1 MMDNDYPARSSAQP
15 PAHPESLPPALVL
28 VAATLLAIPFVLLTT
43 FSGMSWFDDEGTLL
57 VGFRSLM
64 EGHRM
69 YDDIYSL
76 YGPLYN
82 AVYGLIYAILR
93 IPLTHTAG
101 RLMAAALWLS
111 YTAVFVMFLSRLT
124 RSVPAML
131 IGFLFILAW
140 LTALMDSPGHP
151 EEICLLLLA
160 AVLLL
165 TCSFE
170 RARSIA
176 ALMGIGAA
184 VAALALVK
192 INIGAYVGGGIILVF
207 LRASAPTKWTRI
219 AIPFMVAALMSL
231 PFAVQALLLDFD
243 WVRSYILFSTVC
255 IGTALLAVL
264 AVPEPIII
272 RPNDWSTIAF
282 AGGITC
288 LVVVVGMML
297 AGSSGYALLNAVLL
311 QNAHFIRNWYL
322 PLHLGQQGLAAAAA
336 SALTAV
342 AYFVSASWPFVREYR
357 NVGILALKCIFVM
370 LGAFSILYAQGQV
383 FPMLTPFCWLL
394 IVPPPGDQ
402 QLHPVGRGMAGL
414 IGAIMSLYPFP
425 VAGHQINIGALL
437 PVVMVPVLAC
447 DVLTSLH
454 GRGVR
459 RLPAFFSTFLAASLV
474 LVLGTAIT
482 ARNALTYWHNVPLG
496 LPGTSLIRVSQAQ
509 ADDLRWVTAELASCA
524 SSYSMPGLSSFSLW
538 TGHALPTALNINDV
552 LAFIAPARQVE
563 IVQALSNQPD
573 LCVVYNPGF
582 LQWFDRGQIQ
592 TDPPLLHYLQ
602 ANFAAVADRDGFIIL
617 KRRISGQVDQ
627 QLKTFEL
634 PDNQ

>member
-1 MMDNDYPARSSAQP
+1 MDNDYPARSSAQP
-15 PAHPESLPPALVL
+15 PARPESLRPGLLL
-28 VAATLLAIPFVLLTT
+28 VAAALLAIPFVLFTT

-82 AVYGLIYAILR
+82 AVYGLIYVVLR

-111 YTAVFVMFLSRLT
+111 YAAGFAMFLYRLT
-124 RSVPAML
+124 RSVPAMQ
-131 IGFLFILAW
+131 IGFIFILVW
-140 LTALMDSPGHP
+140 LTPLMDSPGHP

-165 TCSFE
+165 TCSIE

-176 ALMGIGAA
+176 AFMGIGAA
-184 VAALALVK
+184 VAALTLVK
-192 INIGAYVGGGIILVF
+192 INIGAYVGGGVILVF
-207 LRASAPTKWTRI
+207 LRASTPSGWTRI
-219 AIPFMVAALMSL
+219 AIPVVMAALLSL
-231 PFAVQALLLDFD
+231 PFAVQALLFDFE
-243 WVRSYILFSTVC
+243 WVRLYILFSTVC
-255 IGTALLAVL
+255 IGMTLLAVL
-264 AVPEPIII
+264 DVPVPIVI
-272 RPNDWSTIAF
+272 RPADWSITAF
-282 AGGITC
+282 AGGTTC
-288 LVVVVGMML
+288 LVVVGGMML

-311 QNAHFIRNWYL
+311 QNTHFIRNWYL

-342 AYFVSASWPFVREYR
+342 AYFASGLRPFMREYR
-357 NVGILALKCIFVM
+357 SLGILALKCIFVM
-370 LGAFSILYAQGQV
+370 LGVFSILLAPAQV

-394 IVPPPGDQ
+394 IVPPPGNQ
-402 QLHPVGRGMAGL
+402 QLHPVGRSMAGV
-414 IGAIMSLYPFP
+414 IGSIMSLYPFP
-425 VAGHQINIGALL
+425 VAGHQISIGALL
-437 PVVMVPVLAC
+437 PLVMVPILTC

-459 RLPAFFSTFLAASLV
+459 RLPALFSTIRAARVVLA
-474 LVLGTAIT
+474 LGTAIT
-482 ARNALTYWHNVPLG
+482 LLSARTYWHNVPLG
-496 LPGTSLIRVSQAQ
+496 LPGTSLIRVNQAQ
-509 ADDLRWVTAELASCA
+509 TDDLRWVNAKLASCA
-524 SSYSMPGLSSFSLW
+524 SSYSMPGLLSFSLW
-538 TGHALPTALNINDV
+538 TGHALPTAMNINDV
-552 LAFIAPARQVE
+552 LAFIAPAQQVE

-573 LCVVYNPGF
+573 LCIVYNPAF
-582 LQWFDRGQIQ
+582 LLWFDRGQIQ

-617 KRRISGQVDQ
+617 KRRVSGQVGQ
-627 QLKTFEL
+627 K
-634 PDNQ
+634 